1 MPEIKH
7 SFTTGKM
14 NKDLD
19 ERLVRPGEYRD
30 ALNVQVRT
38 TDGGESGVGDAGTA
52 QNLEGNYRI
61 GSTLGD
67 YTGESDDNNA
77 PIWGTYDGALP
88 QVSIASIA
96 DEKNDKAYF
105 FFACKEEVPQQAEE
119 ILAITQ
125 RKTFVDS
132 IIEQEVSLATT
143 PVIVDVYAIADTASG
158 VGITGGND
166 NPNFGYL
173 FSSSG
178 GVLGEENPYYG
189 IEGLTVKIDQVKANS
204 IFKVYNLDGQQ
215 VMAAKI
221 LSASG
226 TDNNVTLRFYDEQVI
241 NFNDFFSSYV
251 VIEDEKRTLSFSPNK
266 KVSAINIIDDLL
278 FWTDGATEPK
288 RINIKTC
295 KAGTSDYDLHTANIY
310 VNEATGENSNPIN
323 TSIGSTNAS
332 FYGLDSYIREQ
343 NITVIKRA
351 PKTPPTL
358 HIDQVIPNT
367 INIQTFFNFINTTGA
382 VEEYEEGDVIT
393 IEDNGFLSS
402 GNIYITNDFLIF
414 KSEDTD
420 GQDFEDKLIVRC
432 KFISYLNDEDNL
444 SLEPTNKIQVEI
456 LRIEGDEP
464 EINGDDGFS
473 ALEIQGGVN
482 FSLSP
487 DDDTVFP
494 LFELKFPRFGYRYR
508 YQDGEYSSFSPFS
521 EVAFFPQDFD
531 YSVKKGY
538 NLGMRNKIKRL
549 TIKDFIPLITD
560 RGQDVEAVDILYKTT
575 DNANVYVVKTI
586 ERDIDVEW
594 ENYTPS
600 SDNYNDGNRMTGE
613 ITITS
618 EMIHTVLP
626 SNQILRAWDNVP
638 RFATAQEITGNRLL
652 YGNYTQGYKLNKK
665 VELIQEIKSENSAT
679 VTTPQP
685 SIKTTRNYKL
695 GMVFGD
701 IYGRETPV
709 VESGLTIG
717 SQDDSE
723 SPTLTGDIIV
733 DKSLCALANRFVLTQ
748 MWRNGDPLSWMD
760 YVKYYVKETT
770 NEYYNLVMDRW
781 YYAEDKDNMWIS
793 FPSADRNKIDDET
806 YLILKNKHGSNE
818 AVLEPARYRVI
829 AIENEAPDFIKI
841 DYRTLGKIPMTTGET
856 GHDSETPNASDD
868 PENLLGQ
875 KEIELSNYNSFLDN
889 YDLRGELYW
898 RIVAELDN
906 TGDGITN
913 AEFYSGEYQVLNH
926 WRVVTDGAAEN
937 AGWNAIFNWEEITG
951 DETNLR
957 QKVEDDPLYNSVFDS
972 GTGAFTPANGYL
984 KYYFELQERV
994 VQNRPE
1000 FDGRFFV
1007 LIEKDDII
1015 GEYVETLTG
1024 VSVEYAVE
1032 QSWDI
1037 GYIDTQPENPADQGP
1052 FQNYFWGD
1060 DDTTSNDSFTNSVG
1074 TTITNT
1080 NFAGQ
1085 TTGQP
1090 FQYDFLTGD
1099 AFMANVDTS
1108 VGLYSTGV
1116 NNWVGYFGL
1125 GCSSGGVNGFISS
1138 GGRTRAYWNNFL
1150 NARKNTSGGTG
1161 DTTNTRQG
1169 ATRVF
1174 IDAARS
1180 ANFRW
1185 NGEPSNTGTGTS
1197 ADPLT
1202 INPAAF
1208 PANDTTYPSNA
1219 DYFKPPG
1226 LDFGNA
1232 ANGTYGRMWLSQVIN
1247 DGYAGGNWQGVD
1259 TDINQVDNDDPN
1271 PGNLNE
1277 LHQFCVPGAF
1287 FRFEADPTVYY
1298 KITNV
1303 SAGGSAVSGGI
1314 TRNFRYGGQDVT
1326 EGSMESAI
1334 VSVETLSNNSI
1345 YNYIDDVGDNGV
1357 EVSTD
1362 SGDTYQDCFKCNED
1376 IDVNCGRHTKII
1388 DFVRL
1393 DQFGNETNEGIE
1405 IDIFD
1410 PRGHVRH
1417 DGQGVIVIQQLKQV
1431 INSGGVDVPEDN
1443 RGIWE
1448 TEPKEGP
1455 DLELYYEASHAIPM
1469 NVRLGNA
1476 NSFSPIESRVLVER
1490 KSFNNVIVE
1499 QNLNAS
1505 DINFGEDTFENV
1517 RLKDIFYNET
1527 NPIVQIKST
1536 DVSNGNIINHDHNI
1550 GIGDTIKFVH
1560 NNGTITS
1567 SKVLSHQR
1575 DANPLA
1581 AISAAPILVPQ
1592 EQFEMTISWPNDE
1605 IQDLINGSEDG
1616 VDFNTSS
1623 PSVSTGAN
1631 IIGDGVPSGIF
1642 LYNFG
1647 EGNIRISDFSWM
1659 TEGQEYTVTAIQ
1671 PTGYYEIDGQVWKY
1685 PIKLAWHNCWSFG
1698 NGLESDRVRDDYNAP
1713 QMDNGVKVSTTL
1725 AGYKVEEIGSGM
1737 IYSGIYNS
1745 ISSTN
1750 NLNEF
1755 NMAEKITKTLNPSY
1769 GSIQALKTRDTD
1781 VVTLCEDKVLKVLSN
1796 KDAVFNADGNTGLT
1810 ATDRVLG
1817 TAIPFVGDY
1826 GISKNPESLA
1836 SDQYRMYFTDKQ
1848 RGAVLRLSRDG
1859 LTPISN
1865 VGMQTWFREN
1875 LRKAN
1880 TSLGTFDK
1888 VNGEYNLTLENTETN
1903 YSNTISFNEAS
1914 KGWVSF
1920 KSFVPESGTSVSGR
1934 YLTSKE
1940 GLIYQHYWKEY
1951 EDNGYYSDDVY
1962 INGDCTP
1969 FEDVPL
1975 EYQQCKERNNFYG
1988 VQYDSKISVLF
1999 NDSPGSVK
2007 SFKTLNYEGSQARI
2021 VKYTESTVSDDFG
2034 NVLDNLT
2041 DGQYY
2046 NLMSKNGW
2054 YVESFTT
2061 DLQTG
2066 SIPEFK
2072 NKENKWFNRIYG
2084 ETTNFNNLDTKE
2096 FSVQGIGVI
2105 SGLASDSID
2114 TGGDDPVI
2122 GTIPGCVNNIQP
2134 YVNGILSPSVNEG
2147 QVVTFVVETEGFED
2161 GSLLYLHITNTNT
2174 TPVSNNNST
2183 GTEPGPEYGGFQGES
2198 YNITPEPGITGYSTS
2213 VLGAFSPQNPIYTYS
2228 QTDPISTND
2237 IIVAAST
2244 NPGAPQYQYQGTEG
2258 EFDWINNDVILM
2270 QDTTGL
2276 SPTDYL
2282 NGVDPTGFENW
2293 TPIVTENPING
2304 SPLHQPFVVEVV
2316 NNLAYLPVYINADII
2331 DEIQETFIITAA
2343 PTPEQE
2349 ANGFTPVD
2357 LRCQGQGS
2365 YDASPIST
2373 FMQIEAEGVEIL
2385 PVPTYLSL
2393 TTVDNPVLGIGNE
2406 ITQVNEGGNFYV
2418 KLETANVPDGTQIGF
2433 SLIFPDNN
2441 IFASPEDLIN
2451 IDVDSSVQNAGAVL
2465 TITNNQATFNVEVT
2479 GDDLL
2484 EGTEYLMM
2492 ALTNLNNGVDADG
2505 VDILVADTDFAQTIT
2520 VGETIIQDS
2529 AGNNLIALGA
2539 SIQIIDSEPVEEPQ
2553 NVRILPIVSDE
2564 AASSDFISLQ
2574 NNAENS
2580 LDQTGQSVLDGT
2592 FNVGNTNTYL
2602 TGIYDETILTPQE
2615 GYLIDA
2621 ANFSVVGVQP
2631 SFVGLNVVGGQGS
2644 SRIFNTTGES
2654 TDYLDSV
2661 VISNTGDPSNT
2672 GNTVSVLFKYK
2683 DDFVVPE
2690 PNDENQF
2697 NGTVGYVPISEV
2709 ETFLIPVNIEGDVTA
2724 IPPTINPIIINVGL
2738 QTVSGSFINEAST
2751 AVQAVGSQV
2760 NQIFSDNDGNVCNEN
2775 SGGGDYFDEMVTNN
2789 AGVTSFALDGLSSS
2803 SSQSDLDNYNTWPC
2817 RSVRLAV
2824 PNGATVANGGLPDK
2838 IKFRVRVQGGG
2849 LTLDDDDF
2857 LYAISPVNILLP
2869 QNTTAQAGT
2878 ENPYA
2883 ISDMSIYA
2891 NDTIE
2896 NVSGAMVVNATNVE
2910 FSQVMNTIVEVS
2922 IPVEPNFT
2930 APQGTGVINVLI
2942 PMELF
2947 PTQNVSGDND
2957 NNGDTGFVPGFSTPE
2972 G

>member
-30 ALNVQVRT
+30 ALNIQVRT
-38 TDGGESGVGDAGTA
+38 TDGGDSGVGDAGAA

-67 YTGESDDNNA
+67 YTGENDENNV
-77 PIWGTYDGALP
+77 PIWGVYDGALP
-88 QVSIASIA
+88 QISIASIA

-105 FFACKEEVPQQAEE
+105 FFACKESVPQQAEE
-119 ILAITQ
+119 IVAITE

-132 IIEQEVSLATT
+132 IIEQDVNLATV
-143 PVIVDVYAIADTASG
+143 PVIVDVYAIADTALG
-158 VGITGGND
+158 IGITGGND
-166 NPNFGYL
+166 NLNFGYL
-173 FSSSG
+173 YSSSG
-178 GVLGEENPYYG
+178 GILGEENPYYG
-189 IEGLTVKIDQVKANS
+189 IQGLTVKINQVKANS

-221 LSASG
+221 LSVSG

-241 NFNDFFSSYV
+241 NFNDLFSSFV
-251 VIEDEKRTLSFSPNK
+251 VIEDEKRTLSFNPNK

-295 KAGTSDYDLHTANIY
+295 KAGTSDYDSHTINIY

-323 TSIGSTNAS
+323 TSIGSINAA

-402 GNIYITNDFLIF
+402 GNIYVTNDFLIF

-420 GQDFEDKLIVRC
+420 GQDFENKLIVRC

-464 EINGDDGFS
+464 EINGDDEFS

-600 SDNYNDGNRMTGE
+600 SDNYNSGNRMTGE

-665 VELIQEIKSENSAT
+665 VELIQEIKSESTASTSN
-679 VTTPQP
+679 PQP
-685 SIKTTRNYKL
+685 SIKTLRNYKL

-709 VESGLTIG
+709 IESGLTIG
-717 SQDDSE
+717 EQDNSD

-841 DYRTLGKIPMTTGET
+841 DYRTLGRIPMTTAET

-875 KEIELSNYNSFLDN
+875 KEIELVNYNSFLDN

-937 AGWNAIFNWEEITG
+937 NGWNAIFNWEETTG

-957 QKVEDDPLYNSVFDS
+957 QKVEDDPLYNSVFDP

-1015 GEYVETLTG
+1015 EEYVETLTG

-1037 GYIDTQPENPADQGP
+1037 GYIDTQPDNPAIQGP
-1052 FQNYFWGD
+1052 FQNYYWGQ
-1060 DDTTSNDSFTNSVG
+1060 DDTTSNDSVITSAGG
-1074 TTITNT
+1074 TVFA
-1080 NFAGQ
+1080 NFAGSSN
-1085 TTGQP
+1085 QP
-1090 FQYDFLTGD
+1090 FQNDLDQGNTDMEVNTPGQDTG
-1099 AFMANVDTS
+1099 
-1108 VGLYSTGV
+1108 
-1116 NNWVGYFGL
+1116 NNSWVGYFAL
-1125 GCSSGGVNGFISS
+1125 GCSDGGNNGFLSTGS
-1138 GGRTRAYWNNFL
+1138 LTRYYWRGFL
-1150 NARKNTSGGTG
+1150 NSRKNISGGTG

-1169 ATRVF
+1169 ASRVF

-1180 ANFRW
+1180 ARFKWDDNDG
-1185 NGEPSNTGTGTS
+1185 N
-1197 ADPLT
+1197 
-1202 INPAAF
+1202 
-1208 PANDTTYPSNA
+1208 PANDSLYPSNA
-1219 DYFKPPG
+1219 NHFKPPG

-1232 ANGTYGRMWLSQVIN
+1232 ANGTYGRMWLSQTIN
-1247 DGYAGGNWQGVD
+1247 DDNAGGNWQGVD
-1259 TDINQVDNDDPN
+1259 SEVDGVDPDDEN

-1277 LHQFCVPGAF
+1277 LAQFCVPGAF
-1287 FRFEADPTVYY
+1287 FRFEADPTVHY
-1298 KITNV
+1298 KITSV
-1303 SAGGSAVSGGI
+1303 YSGGSAVSGGK
-1314 TRNFRYGGQDVT
+1314 TKNYKYG
-1326 EGSMESAI
+1326 ESNTAELF
-1334 VSVETLSNNSI
+1334 SDNSI
-1345 YNYIDDVGDNGV
+1345 YNLFSDI
-1357 EVSTD
+1357 EVSIEDNQQGCDDCDNTD
-1362 SGDTYQDCFKCNED
+1362 YNCF
-1376 IDVNCGRHTKII
+1376 RHTKII

-1393 DQFGNETNEGIE
+1393 DQFGNETNEGINVNL
-1405 IDIFD
+1405 FD
-1410 PRGHVRH
+1410 PRGNVRH
-1417 DGQGVIVIQQLKQV
+1417 DGQGTIVIQQLKQV
-1431 INSGGVDVPEDN
+1431 INSGGIDVPEDN

-1476 NSFSPIESRVLVER
+1476 NSFSPIESKILVER

-1581 AISAAPILVPQ
+1581 AISNAPILVPQ

-1605 IQDLINGSEDG
+1605 TQDLINGSEDG

-1631 IIGDGVPSGIF
+1631 IIGDGVPSGVF

-1659 TEGQEYTVTAIQ
+1659 TENEEYDVIAIQ

-1781 VVTLCEDKVLKVLSN
+1781 VVTLCEDKILKVLSN

-1848 RGAVLRLSRDG
+1848 RGAVMRLSRDG

-1875 LRKAN
+1875 LRKAD
-1880 TSLGTFDK
+1880 TALGTFDK

-1951 EDNGYYSDDVY
+1951 EDNGYYNDDVY

-2034 NVLDNLT
+2034 NILDNLT

-2066 SIPEFK
+2066 NIPEFK

-2084 ETTNFNNLDTKE
+2084 ETTDFNNLDTKE

-2105 SGLASDSID
+2105 SGLSSDSID
-2114 TGGDDPVI
+2114 TGGDDPVVD
-2122 GTIPGCVNNIQP
+2122 TPPGCVDSIFP
-2134 YVNGILSPSVNEG
+2134 YVNGVMSSTVNEG
-2147 QVVTFVVETEGFED
+2147 QVVTIVIETENFED
-2161 GSLLYLHITNTNT
+2161 GSLLYLHITNTNA
-2174 TPVSNNNST
+2174 TPLSNNNST
-2183 GTEPGPEYGGFQGES
+2183 GTEPGPEYFAPWSGNT
-2198 YNITPEPGITGYSTS
+2198 YNITPEPGITGYAGQ
-2213 VLGAFSPQNPIYTYS
+2213 VIGGFMDVGPMPGQFAN
-2228 QTDPISTND
+2228 TDTISTND

-2258 EFDWINNDVILM
+2258 EFDWINNDVISQ

-2276 SPTDYL
+2276 SPADYL

-2293 TPIVTENPING
+2293 TPIITENPING

-2316 NNLAYLPVYINADII
+2316 NNLAYLPIYVNADII
-2331 DEIQETFIITAA
+2331 DEIDEAFIITAA

-2357 LRCQGQGS
+2357 LRCQALN
-2365 YDASPIST
+2365 YFTEEPMTTVVKIVNED
-2373 FMQIEAEGVEIL
+2373 VEIL

-2393 TTVDNPVLGIGNE
+2393 TTVDNPVSGVGNE
-2406 ITQVNEGGNFYV
+2406 ITQINEGGNFYV

-2441 IFASPEDLIN
+2441 IFASPEDLTN
-2451 IDVDSSVQNAGAVL
+2451 VDVDSSVQNAGAVL
-2465 TITNNQATFNVEVT
+2465 TITNNQATFNVEVAA
-2479 GDDLL
+2479 DDLL

-2492 ALTNLNNGVDADG
+2492 TLTNLNNSVDADG

-2520 VGETIIQDS
+2520 VDETIIQDS
-2529 AGNNLIALGA
+2529 AGNSLTAIGT
-2539 SIQIIDSEPVEEPQ
+2539 SIQIIDSEPEEEPQ
-2553 NVRILPIVSDE
+2553 NVQVFPTLSVS
-2564 AASSDFISLQ
+2564 AAGTGITSGQVDYGV
-2574 NNAENS
+2574 
-2580 LDQTGQSVLDGT
+2580 DQVGQSVLDGT
-2592 FNVGNTNTYL
+2592 FNVGNTNSYL
-2602 TGIYDETILTPQE
+2602 TGIFDQQIYTPAEGFLINASDFTIGESE
-2615 GYLIDA
+2615 GFTI
-2621 ANFSVVGVQP
+2621 
-2631 SFVGLNVVGGQGS
+2631 GLNVMGGQGDS
-2644 SRIFNTTGES
+2644 IVFDDIQGQGG
-2654 TDYLDSV
+2654 DYIDQIIL
-2661 VISNTGDPSNT
+2661 SNTGDPSSANNT
-2672 GNTVSVLFKYK
+2672 LSVLFKYRE
-2683 DDFVVPE
+2683 DFVVPE
-2690 PNDENQF
+2690 INDENTF
-2697 NGTVGYVPISEV
+2697 NGTIGYTDASNDSAFDSFFFISAGTLNG
-2709 ETFLIPVNIEGDVTA
+2709 ETTP

-2751 AVQAVGSQV
+2751 AVQAVGGQV

-2775 SGGGDYFDEMVTNN
+2775 SGGGDYFDEMVTND
-2789 AGVTSFALDGLSSS
+2789 AGVTSFALDGLSPS

-2849 LTLDDDDF
+2849 ETIEGDEF
-2857 LYAISPVNILLP
+2857 LYGISPENILFP
-2869 QNTTAQAGT
+2869 QNTTAQGGT

-2930 APQGTGVINVLI
+2930 APQGTGVINVLV
-2942 PMELF
+2942 PMNVF
-2947 PTQNVSGDND
+2947 PSQNISEDND
-2957 NNGDTGFVPGFSTPE
+2957 NNGDTGFVPGFSTP
-2972 G
+2972 GG